1 LADSKATSKEIR
13 KAKAAATRAAA
24 AERARLHREK
34 LKETRTAQH
43 FGGFVEFMRQQGVIG
58 LAIGLVLGVQ
68 IKALVDQLVA
78 SFINPILGLVM
89 PGPGSLS
96 AKSFTLSVGSKQAVF
111 TYGAF
116 LEVLISF
123 LIVALVVYILFRM
136 LRLDKLDKKK

>member
-1 LADSKATSKEIR
+1 MAESKEER
-13 KAKAAATRAAA
+13 KAKAAAAKARA
-24 AERARLHREK
+24 AERARLHKEK
-34 LKETRTAQH
+34 LRASRTGQQ

-89 PGPGSLS
+89 PGPGALS
-96 AKSFTLSVGSKQAVF
+96 AKSFTLSLGSKQAIF

-123 LIVALVVYILFRM
+123 IIVALVVYVMFKM